1 MEPPKEKTMA
11 HVDKYKDDF
20 ILLCEAGFIAVNQ
33 MDDDAAKKLFA
44 ASLLLDP
51 KNTLPKTGMGYLHLC
66 KLELKEAAQAFEEV
80 LKVEPDNEMTQAFL
94 GVAMSL
100 SPQEGAKG
108 EKLLEES
115 TKTAKDPSVKTL
127 ASSALEFVD
136 KFIKK
141 TPSPVE
147 IQKPKK

>member
-1 MEPPKEKTMA
+1 MA
-11 HVDKYKDDF
+11 NFEKYKDDF

-33 MDDDAAKKLFA
+33 MDDDAARKLFA
-44 ASLLLDP
+44 AAELLDP
-51 KNTLPKTGMGYLHLC
+51 KNTLPQTGIGYLHLC
-66 KLELKEAAQAFEEV
+66 KLELKEAAKAFQKV
-80 LKVEPDNEMTQAFL
+80 LDREPDNEMTQAFL

-108 EKLLEES
+108 EKILEG
-115 TKTAKDPSVKTL
+115 TAKKAKDPTVKTL

-141 TPSPVE
+141 TPSPAE
-147 IQKPKK
+147 IQKPKR

>member
-1 MEPPKEKTMA
+1 MA
-11 HVDKYKDDF
+11 QLEKYKDDF
-20 ILLCEAGFIAVNQ
+20 LLLCEAGYIAVNQ

-44 ASLLLDP
+44 AAALLYP
-51 KNTLPKTGMGYLHLC
+51 NNELPKTGIGYLHLC
-66 KLELKEAAQAFEEV
+66 KLELKEAGKAFQSV
-80 LKVEPDNEMTQAFL
+80 LDKEPGNEMAQAFL

-108 EKLLEES
+108 EKLLAEAA
-115 TKTAKDPSVKTL
+115 KTAKEPTIKTL

-141 TPSPVE
+141 TPSPAE

>member
-1 MEPPKEKTMA
+1 MVLDRQTNDE
-11 HVDKYKDDF
+11 F

-44 ASLLLDP
+44 ASELIDP
-51 KNTLPKTGMGYLHLC
+51 ENTLPKTGIGYLHLC
-66 KLELKEAAQAFEEV
+66 KLELKEAASAFQEV
-80 LKVEPDNEMTQAFL
+80 LVKEPDNDMAQAFL

-100 SPQEGAKG
+100 SPKEGAKG
-108 EKLLEES
+108 EKLLAES
-115 TKTAKDPSVKTL
+115 AKESKDPSVKTL

-141 TPSPVE
+141 SPSPAE
-147 IQKPKK
+147 IQNPKK